1 MQNRRLHS
9 VLLITVLLLLSCG
22 KTKSGTQSLQ
32 TTLIPVMEGWA
43 KNSVNAVIFR
53 KDPIATHG
61 TTQYIAFY
69 REDGALMLGKRT
81 LGTADWEIRTTRYA
95 GNTKDAHNAIC
106 IAVDGT
112 GILHMSWDHHG
123 HPLRYCRSREPGS
136 LELTDKLPMTGI
148 DEEKVTYPEFF
159 NLPDGGLLFLYRDG
173 SSGNGRTM
181 LNRYDVK
188 TREWS
193 VVKHPL
199 IDGMGERNAYTNQL
213 AVDTNGGFHISWC
226 WRETGD
232 VASNHDI
239 CYAKSQ
245 DGGMTWQTSTG
256 ETSTI
261 PITAENAEYIRR
273 IPQNSELINH
283 TSMTVDSDG
292 NPCIATYWRPEG
304 TAVPQYHLVFHDGS
318 KWHTTQV
325 GERTMPFSLSG
336 GGTKRIPISRPKVLI
351 DEQGR
356 AFVIFRDVERGNG
369 ISLARCDDL
378 NNPVWHIEDLFTD
391 SVGLWEPGYD
401 TALWEREKVLHLFVQ
416 KVGQGDGET
425 LEDIPPRMIS
435 VLVCTF
441 SPDYTQND

>member
-1 MQNRRLHS
+1 MYNRRLHS

-22 KTKSGTQSLQ
+22 KTKPGTQSPQ

-61 TTQYIAFY
+61 DTQYIAFY

-81 LGTADWEIRTTRYA
+81 LGTTDWEIRTTRYT

-123 HPLRYCRSREPGS
+123 HSLRYCRSIEPGS

-213 AVDTNGGFHISWC
+213 AVDANGGYHISWC

-239 CYAKSQ
+239 CYAKSV

-256 ETSTI
+256 ETCAV

-283 TSMTVDSDG
+283 TSMTVDSYG

-318 KWHTTQV
+318 KWRTTQV
-325 GERTMPFSLSG
+325 GERTTPFSLSG

-351 DEQGR
+351 DAQDR
-356 AFVIFRDVERGNG
+356 AYVIFRDVERGNG

-378 NNPVWHIEDLFTD
+378 SNPVWRIEDLFTE
-391 SVGLWEPGYD
+391 SVGLWEPSFD
-401 TALWEREKVLHLFVQ
+401 TALWEREKILHLFVQ
-416 KVGQGDGET
+416 KVGQGDAET
-425 LEDIPPRMIS
+425 LEDVPPQMIS
-435 VLVCTF
+435 VLECIF
-441 SPDYTQND
+441 